1 MSLEFV
7 TVFFQSSYENW
18 VGSTYRLGRK
28 SPLSS
33 PLALSIS
40 LELSSY
46 LFPGDSM
53 VDWWISKREWCR
65 AHITLSFPLQ
75 LGNSPWNSMLSVFHS
90 CFGDCCNSKLSRKD
104 PLRSPSTLNFPLE
117 IRDFRITDDREE
129 SIRLRRSDIFFCSI
143 QWKTNFFAIRFRWNE
158 GLFLDFW
165 SFFLTFPILK
175 KITIRESPPPSFPNK
190 KKEKEEFFFFLAWQ
204 LRMMHGF

>member
-1 MSLEFV
+1 MVEITEIFGFTLVMPLLLPCTLEMSLEFV

-129 SIRLRRSDIFFCSI
+129 SIRLRRSDIFFLFNPMENEFLCDSI
-143 QWKTNFFAIRFRWNE
+143 SMERRAVSW
-158 GLFLDFW
+158 FL
-165 SFFLTFPILK
+165 I
-175 KITIRESPPPSFPNK
+175 
-190 KKEKEEFFFFLAWQ
+190 FFFKVSD
-204 LRMMHGF
+204 